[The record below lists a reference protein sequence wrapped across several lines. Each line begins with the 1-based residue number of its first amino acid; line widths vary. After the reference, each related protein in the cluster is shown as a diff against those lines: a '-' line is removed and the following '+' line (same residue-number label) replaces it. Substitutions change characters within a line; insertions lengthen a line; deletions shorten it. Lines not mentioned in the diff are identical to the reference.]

1 MLFMPAFSSFHQ
13 QSSSNFFTDSC
24 FIEEEVLSIYVACLL
39 ILLHLKG
46 FGDTN
51 KLGEMRGD
59 VYVVWL
65 LLVGER
71 GKDADENWS
80 SDIEGME
87 AVPVPGRKLSR
98 G

>member
-1 MLFMPAFSSFHQ
+1 
-13 QSSSNFFTDSC
+13 
-24 FIEEEVLSIYVACLL
+24 VLSIYIACLL